1 MRGCV
6 RLGGMVNTTPN
17 VVDAQATRE
26 SSRRSWSAVRGCLR
40 LVLGLFLLLVA
51 PLQLGIAFYDQAH
64 YGVGD
69 GVDWPNWTG
78 WVMALCGIGV
88 LWRGVG
94 VRRSGRQK
102 VAMIAEKWAVLESQ
116 RAEVERVF
124 STLVGAGHYAI
135 GLTARHECARAERVK
150 VGTRIAEHR
159 PPGFFASLSEASAG
173 AGDEIIARMERLADA
188 DAAIMAARDF
198 FALAPGWRDVWKT
211 EVGPIIEDLD
221 ILDDVADTLESV
233 NTDTGIMAAIE
244 VFREHVGDLKDAV
257 NGLGARLEGGQIAP
271 AAALEELD
279 RMTNEARARSAELIE
294 ATLVTD
300 ASLRG
305 RHRYARWKN
314 AGIRLTA
321 ANAEYDAAYWSQ
333 DADADIEYNPA
344 ATIRLIAN
352 SAGVELEGLPAPATG
367 VLTAGGSS
375 IYLLP
380 MYLDQYLSGDVD
392 EAGGGSSLA

>member
-1 MRGCV
+1 M
-6 RLGGMVNTTPN
+6 
-17 VVDAQATRE
+17 
-26 SSRRSWSAVRGCLR
+26 
-40 LVLGLFLLLVA
+40 LVA

-94 VRRSGRQK
+94 LRRLGRQK

-150 VGTRIAEHR
+150 VGARIAEHR

>member
-1 MRGCV
+1 
-6 RLGGMVNTTPN
+6 MVNTTPN

-94 VRRSGRQK
+94 LRRLGRQK

-150 VGTRIAEHR
+150 VGARIAEHR